1 MSFLEFNISDFNFD
15 DLVKDTI
22 LLEVKHILSNINI
35 NLILDKN
42 DSTNY
47 RGCCFRNKEDISKF
61 DVYINIKKGLEEDI
75 FYFNKRGILGDIFNP
90 NGETFM
96 PKNNRDIGVYS
107 ILFTILHEYKHYIQ
121 YKEGR
126 LDNIDISL
134 SNNKYISPKAQS
146 LEIEAEQFAL
156 DNINNALNNNLSFLI
171 K

>member
-1 MSFLEFNISDFNFD
+1 MSFLEFNISEFNFD
-15 DLVKDTI
+15 DLAKDDT
-22 LLEVKHILSNINI
+22 LLKVENILSKSSI

-42 DSTNY
+42 NSTNY
-47 RGCCFRNKEDISKF
+47 RGYCFKNKSNNSKF
-61 DVYINIKKGLEEDI
+61 DIYVNIKKGLEEDI

-134 SNNKYISPKAQS
+134 SNNKYISPEAQS

-156 DNINNALNNNLSFLI
+156 DNINNALNNNLNFLY
-171 K
+171 